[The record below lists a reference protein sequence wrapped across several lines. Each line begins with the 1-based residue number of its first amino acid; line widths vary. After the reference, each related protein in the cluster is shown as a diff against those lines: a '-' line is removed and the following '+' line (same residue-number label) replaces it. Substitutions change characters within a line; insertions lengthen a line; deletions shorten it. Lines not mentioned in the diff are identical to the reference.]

1 MPMKGLFVLS
11 LAALALSGSRA
22 FAEFDV
28 RLSEGTCAAAVV
40 DLAAIRRLAPSAFG
54 PMREGLLR
62 YAERNPW
69 AKDRTDRVLAKL
81 DWWQPSAVV
90 SKLREC
96 GIGIENL
103 SWASVGMMNDV
114 YWLPRREILTNRSFQ
129 VTLEGVDCEWD
140 RISKF
145 AERKFAHV
153 EKQRAF
159 GVRHWNF
166 SLYDASSFGFAF
178 SCTTGRCGRV
188 YLSNGKRS
196 AWDLYESD
204 EARDARYEGFGNLA
218 AGEVARVAVVDF
230 DARLDWSSFEPCTFR
245 DLLMQMPS
253 DQETKVAVNR
263 LNRAELSLF
272 WRDGQVWATLQLAFA
287 DESTVRDIVADVRKT
302 EKELP
307 FKMTIG
313 HDGSRLVAET
323 GKYPAAEFFGTL
335 GEGFLTEFVGLS
347 FR

>member
-1 MPMKGLFVLS
+1 MKGLFVLL
-11 LAALALSGSRA
+11 LAVLALSGSRA
-22 FAEFDV
+22 FAEIDI

-62 YAERNPW
+62 YAERNPYPW

-81 DWWQPSAVV
+81 DWWQPSAVK
-90 SKLREC
+90 SNLREC

-114 YWLPRREILTNRSFQ
+114 YWLPRQGVQTNRSFQ
-129 VTLEGVDCEWD
+129 VTLAGADCDWN
-140 RISKF
+140 RISEF

-153 EKQRAF
+153 EKRRTF
-159 GVRHWNF
+159 GVRHWSF
-166 SLYDASSFGFAF
+166 VVYDASSFGYVAGF

-188 YLSNGKRS
+188 YLSNGKHRV
-196 AWDLYESD
+196 WDLYESD
-204 EARDARYEGFGNLA
+204 AARDARYEGFGNLA
-218 AGEVARVAVVDF
+218 TGEVARVAVVDF
-230 DARLDWSSFEPCTFR
+230 DTRCDGTPWRPCTFR
-245 DLLMQMPS
+245 DLLKEMSS
-253 DQETKVAVNR
+253 DQETKETADM

-287 DESTVRDIVADVRKT
+287 DESTVRYIVTAMAKT

-307 FKMTIG
+307 FRMAIR
-313 HDGSRLVAET
+313 HDGSRLIAET
-323 GKYPAAEFFGTL
+323 GKYPAAEFFGML
-335 GEGFLTEFVGLS
+335 GEEFLPEL
-347 FR
+347 R